1 MIILDRCQ
9 GCLIGGA
16 AGDALGYEVEFDRL
30 REITKRFGKTGITE
44 YVLHHGK
51 AIISDDTQM
60 TLFTAEGLLHADEPS
75 FPGYLAGIRRA
86 YQDWFL
92 TQQVR
97 YPLPEERASHSRLL
111 QERDL
116 FERRAPGITCLNAI
130 QNGCDGSV
138 TAPINDSKGC
148 GGVMRTAPIGLYLA
162 PDRFP
167 EDDCDRLG
175 AEAAALTHGHD
186 LGWLPSAAFVHM
198 IRKLVYED
206 MTMHE
211 AVESA
216 IAAIRRLY
224 PKSAHLAV
232 LTSLLED
239 AVTLAD
245 SPKITPAKAYK
256 TLGEGWVGEEALAIA
271 VFCALRYEEDFDAA
285 MIASVNHDGDSDSTG
300 AVCGNLL
307 GARLGLSA
315 IPEKYILNLE
325 LRHTLMQVG
334 AALAHEGNF

>member
-16 AGDALGYEVEFDRL
+16 AGDALGYEIEF
-30 REITKRFGKTGITE
+30 EHMHQITRRFGKEGITE

-51 AIISDDTQM
+51 APISDDTQM
-60 TLFTAEGLLHADEPS
+60 TLFTAEGLLSADEPS
-75 FPGYLAGIRRA
+75 FAGYRAGIRRA

-92 TQQVR
+92 TQHVR
-97 YPLPEERASHSRLL
+97 YPLPEAQSAHSKLL
-111 QERDL
+111 QIPEL
-116 FERRAPGITCLNAI
+116 FARRAPGITCLNAI
-130 QNGCDGSV
+130 ENGCDGSV
-138 TAPINDSKGC
+138 TAPVNDSKGC
-148 GGVMRTAPIGLYLA
+148 GGVMRVAPIGLYLS

-186 LGWLPSAAFVHM
+186 LGWLPGAAFVHI
-198 IRKLVYED
+198 IRKLVYAD

-216 IAAIRRLY
+216 VAAMQRLY
-224 PKSAHLAV
+224 PKAPHLEV
-232 LTSLLED
+232 LTSLLTD
-239 AVTLAD
+239 ALELAD
-245 SPKITPAKAYK
+245 DPKITPHKAFK
-256 TLGEGWVGEEALAIA
+256 TLGEGWVGEEALAVA

-315 IPEKYILNLE
+315 IPQKYLLDLE
-325 LRHTLMQVG
+325 LRSTLMQMG
-334 AALAHEGNF
+334 AALADGALH